1 MPTPPKKFTSKAER
15 IAQNSVSEAR
25 GYFRKN
31 PGEGFLD
38 SDGVPYKI
46 HPSMLNEPAQNR
58 SSRNLQD
65 TIREDARA
73 SPEAKRGATA
83 PSSQV
88 KKTKMSEQKLT
99 KMGDAI
105 NTGLTGER
113 AQVLKM
119 LSKLPPAQLQKI
131 MRALTE
137 GGYAME

>member
-1 MPTPPKKFTSKAER
+1 MPYLPKPKKFLSKAER
-15 IAQNSVSEAR
+15 QAAVYEGRRSKFYNQLRLEGKDLDEYNLPFFPTLRQSY
-25 GYFRKN
+25 GDLRK
-31 PGEGFLD
+31 
-38 SDGVPYKI
+38 
-46 HPSMLNEPAQNR
+46 R
-58 SSRNLQD
+58 W
-65 TIREDARA
+65 
-73 SPEAKRGATA
+73 ATA

-137 GGYAME
+137 GGYVME